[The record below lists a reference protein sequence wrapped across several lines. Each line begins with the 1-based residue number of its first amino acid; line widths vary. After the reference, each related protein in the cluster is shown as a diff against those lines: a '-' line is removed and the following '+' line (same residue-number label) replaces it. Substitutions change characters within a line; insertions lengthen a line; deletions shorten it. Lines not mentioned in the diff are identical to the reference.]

1 MNDSNTDPSQTDE
14 QFTDELIEAPQEAKA
29 ERINPRELKDDA
41 AKRAKTQ
48 PLVTRI
54 MRAIKKEKKAYSELI
69 INAEPL
75 EKRVAQLKDGVLE
88 KFEVER
94 AGDAREV
101 GAIFKGRIQNLEP
114 GLKAAFVD
122 IGQAKNAFLHYWDI
136 LPAANDNTIEVVRD
150 NKSAKQR
157 KRESEK
163 VTIKDIPKLYPDRQ
177 RNCGADHKRTNRHER
192 PTHDHQHCP
201 ARALPRAHAL
211 LGDDG
216 HFT

>member
-114 GLKAAFVD
+114 G
-122 IGQAKNAFLHYWDI
+122 
-136 LPAANDNTIEVVRD
+136 
-150 NKSAKQR
+150 S
-157 KRESEK
+157 
-163 VTIKDIPKLYPDRQ
+163 
-177 RNCGADHKRTNRHER
+177 
-192 PTHDHQHCP
+192 
-201 ARALPRAHAL
+201 LPRRAAL
-211 LGDDG
+211 STSSAAK
-216 HFT
+216 FS